1 VTEAATI
8 ETATPTSGTGAAVRA
23 IGLKRT
29 FGSGDAAV
37 EALRGVDVT
46 FPRGQFAAVMG
57 PSGSGKST
65 LMHLLAGLDAPT
77 AGTVEIDARDITV
90 MGDAELTRLRRD
102 RIGLLLPAASVLPT
116 ITVREN
122 VALPLLI
129 ARRPPAP
136 EAVDALLERVGLAH
150 RADDRPAQLT
160 APERQRVALARALIG
175 GPSLLLA
182 DEPAGDMDPEEG
194 AHLLLLLRAI
204 AREDG
209 VTVVLFTRDVDDAAG
224 VADHTVTLEGGRV
237 VAAAAPLAA

>member
-1 VTEAATI
+1 MAGVIAHNLFHRV
-8 ETATPTSGTGAAVRA
+8 GGLRA
-23 IGLKRT
+23 
-29 FGSGDAAV
+29 
-37 EALRGVDVT
+37 GVDVLRDVSMT
-46 FPRGQFAAVMG
+46 AAAGEVTAVVG
-57 PSGSGKST
+57 PAGAGKTS
-65 LMHLLAGLDAPT
+65 LLHVLAGLDRPAS
-77 AGTVEIDARDITV
+77 GTVALDGRNLRGLDDI
-90 MGDAELTRLRRD
+90 ELTRLRRD

-136 EAVDALLERVGLAH
+136 EAIEALLDRVGLAD
-150 RADDRPAQLT
+150 RADDRPLQLT
-160 APERQRVALARALIG
+160 AGERQRVALARALVA

-194 AHLLLLLRAI
+194 AHLLLLLREI

-224 VADHTVTLEGGRV
+224 VADQIVTLHGGRV

>member
-1 VTEAATI
+1 MAGVIAHNLFHRVGD
-8 ETATPTSGTGAAVRA
+8 P
-23 IGLKRT
+23 RT
-29 FGSGDAAV
+29 
-37 EALRGVDVT
+37 GVDVLRDVT
-46 FPRGQFAAVMG
+46 LEAPAGTVTAVVG
-57 PSGSGKST
+57 PAGSGKTS
-65 LMHLLAGLDAPT
+65 LLHLLAGLDRPT
-77 AGTVEIDARDITV
+77 SGTVCLDGRTLRGLDDI
-90 MGDAELTRLRRD
+90 ELTRLRRD

-122 VALPLLI
+122 VTLPLLI

-150 RADDRPAQLT
+150 VADLLPTQLSS
-160 APERQRVALARALIG
+160 AERQRVALARALVG
-175 GPSLLLA
+175 GLSLLLA

-194 AHLLLLLRAI
+194 AHLLLLLREVAH
-204 AREDG
+204 EDG